1 MNEWVCGNCK
11 SINRGAAGSCY
22 SCGGSRAAVA
32 APDPRLAVN
41 PTPSETG
48 VLGAPSI
55 PTAPSLAGPTPGATA
70 AVATGSFGAPV
81 GVPDLSDP
89 MAAGSPPKAA
99 STSDVL
105 GGLLAGLLAAVLATA
120 IWYGVVAVT
129 SYQLGIVAI
138 AVGFLV
144 GQSVVLGA
152 RGHASIALPVIS
164 VVLTL
169 LALAISEYL
178 IVAYFVG
185 QEVGVPIDIVQPP
198 DFVVSVIADSLAA
211 DPLTLA
217 FWAIALFQAVAIPWR
232 AITRWTPAPELP
244 APAEVPTA

>member
-1 MNEWVCGNCK
+1 MKGTAVNEWVCGNCK
-11 SINRGAAGSCY
+11 SINRAAAGSCY
-22 SCGGSRAAVA
+22 SCGGSKAKVAAVPGADASTFA
-32 APDPRLAVN
+32 AASAGIAATDQMPVAV
-41 PTPSETG
+41 PAT
-48 VLGAPSI
+48 
-55 PTAPSLAGPTPGATA
+55 LAGPTAVSA
-70 AVATGSFGAPV
+70 ASFDP
-81 GVPDLSDP
+81 GVP
-89 MAAGSPPKAA
+89 PKPA

-120 IWYGVVAVT
+120 VWYGVVALT

-144 GQSVVLGA
+144 GQGVVLGA
-152 RGHASIALPVIS
+152 RGHASMALPVIS

-198 DFVVSVIADSLAA
+198 DFVVGVITDSLAA

-244 APAEVPTA
+244 AAAEVPSA